1 MQYHQKIKVIT
12 SVVLGLKKW
21 SEKVAI
27 FLATM
32 YK

>member
-27 FLATM
+27 FFGN
-32 YK
+32 YV